1 MMKELHEDL
10 QEINKVFKII
20 AIKMIVFTVILSA
33 MIIGMTFNVYRQF
46 QEFNRELDIKYER
59 INAEFAEI
67 NAKISAENTEIQ

>member
-1 MMKELHEDL
+1 MKQIHEDL

-20 AIKMIVFTVILSA
+20 TIKMIVFTVILSA
-33 MIIGMTFNVYRQF
+33 VIIGMTFNTYRQF

-67 NAKISAENTEIQ
+67 NAKISAEGTEIQ